1 MSLHDDI
8 SHAFKPFQVTAGIL
22 KQRVL
27 DVEVCERVKFWCDGF
42 YFTVQMLGRKEADGS
57 LRLEIKTSEGQISVQ
72 PNVANSITISV
83 SPLC

>member
-8 SHAFKPFQVTAGIL
+8 SQTFKSFQVTAGIL

-27 DVEVCERVKFWCDGF
+27 DVEECERVRFWCDGF
-42 YFTVQMLGRKEADGS
+42 YFTVQMISRKEADGS
-57 LRLEIKTSEGQISVQ
+57 LRLEIKTSEGQIMVQ
-72 PNVANSITISV
+72 PNVANAITISV